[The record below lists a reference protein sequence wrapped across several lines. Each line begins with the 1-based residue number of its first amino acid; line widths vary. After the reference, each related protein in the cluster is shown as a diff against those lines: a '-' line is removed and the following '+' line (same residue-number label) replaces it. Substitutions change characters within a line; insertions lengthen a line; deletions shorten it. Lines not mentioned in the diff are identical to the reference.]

1 MLVTLS
7 KAFGV
12 STPALIERATEKDP
26 PPVGRVVLRER
37 DAMGERIWLVAC
49 EQPDGREQRLK
60 VPERSLRPL
69 TGS

>member
-1 MLVTLS
+1 VPISVGDLVTY
-7 KAFGV
+7 KD
-12 STPALIERATEKDP
+12 TEKDP

-37 DAMGERIWLVAC
+37 DAMGERMWLVAW

-60 VPERSLRPL
+60 MPERSLRRL